1 MFGDLDAGSG
11 RMIVAALAGGLAGI
25 VVLVKLYWNRFLG
38 IFSKK
43 RRSRAEDLSSE
54 LVPKSADDQ

>member
-1 MFGDLDAGSG
+1 
-11 RMIVAALAGGLAGI
+11 MIVAALAGGLAGI